1 MRHVRVL
8 NVFLSS
14 LLPTINIPRRSLST
28 CLGCGKF
35 QLRTAPMPSQV
46 RHYTMMENATLTKK
60 YATAHVNSRP
70 AEPSIAIN
78 KLSMQGRVNEA
89 LAIYLKLLAEG
100 GFPSRESLYQ
110 LIRELYKSNNLIG
123 MYAVHDTLISFYSQN
138 PLSKRSA
145 RSMIYMYTMLIN
157 LIANNTR
164 PVDMKTITQLCKEM
178 NRFDNQVNLVLYNT
192 LIKSLLSQ
200 GQRESALAMLGDLK
214 KHTQPTLV
222 TFGIL
227 MKDAS
232 RRKDIPALLEYLDE
246 IDQSQLTPDYAIT
259 NIVVT
264 TLCDMQE
271 FDKAI
276 ELVERL
282 HNTPEAGRLSG
293 AKFRLQLL
301 RCIERR
307 RQQ

>member
-1 MRHVRVL
+1 M
-8 NVFLSS
+8 
-14 LLPTINIPRRSLST
+14 LPTINIPRRSLST

-35 QLRTAPMPSQV
+35 QLRTPMMQHQQL
-46 RHYTMMENATLTKK
+46 RHYTMVENASLTKK
-60 YATAHVNSRP
+60 YAAAHVNSRP

-78 KLSMQGRVNEA
+78 KLSVQGRANEA

-110 LIRELYKSNNLIG
+110 LIRGLYKSNNLIG

-138 PLSKRSA
+138 QPSKRSA

-178 NRFDNQVNLVLYNT
+178 NRFNNQVNVVLYNT

-200 GQRESALAMLGDLK
+200 GQLESAHAMLDDLK

-222 TFGIL
+222 TFGIF

-232 RRKDIPALLEYLDE
+232 RRKDISTLLRYLDDL
-246 IDQSQLTPDYAIT
+246 DQSRLTPDYAIT
-259 NIVVT
+259 SIVVT

-276 ELVERL
+276 EMVERL
-282 HNTPEAGRLSG
+282 HNTEEAGRLSG

-301 RCIERR
+301 RSIEHR
-307 RQQ
+307 RQK